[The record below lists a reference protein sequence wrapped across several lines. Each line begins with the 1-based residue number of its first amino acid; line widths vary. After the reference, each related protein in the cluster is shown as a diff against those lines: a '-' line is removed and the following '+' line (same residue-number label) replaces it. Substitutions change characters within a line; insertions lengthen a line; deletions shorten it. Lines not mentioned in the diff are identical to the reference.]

1 MPTPNF
7 NLPLINGA
15 SPISIVNDMNGL
27 ATAVDSEMAKLA
39 TKGDIDSVKLIAN
52 QAAKDATNAN
62 SAATRAESTSGNA
75 TETAST
81 ALSNSNT
88 AIARAEQ
95 ANTTANEANQI
106 ATLAQDSVQ
115 KFISATI
122 TTINRANAADNGVL
136 NISDASIIG
145 TNASD
150 GFVVVQTEW
159 YYFIEFRGISLPRQ
173 DAYKVVGEFVKTD
186 VLKELTWIY
195 CVIPGYSTAAN
206 ELGFTREPESSNTLR
221 LQGRCST
228 QTRVSGWVI
237 LPRTATAH

>member
-15 SPISIVNDMNGL
+15 SPISIVNDMNSL
-27 ATAVDSEMAKLA
+27 AAAADSAMATLA

-52 QAAKDATNAN
+52 QAAKDATSAN
-62 SAATRAESTSGNA
+62 SAATRAESTAGNA

-145 TNASD
+145 TNDSD

-159 YYFIEFRGISLPRQ
+159 YYFIEFRGITLPRQ
-173 DAYKVVGEFVKTD
+173 DVYKVVGEFVKTD

-195 CVIPGYSTAAN
+195 CVIPGFSTAAN
-206 ELGFTREPESSNTLR
+206 ELGFTREPASSNTLK

-237 LPRTATAH
+237 LPRMATAH

>member
-15 SPISIVNDMNGL
+15 SPISIVNDMNSL
-27 ATAVDSEMAKLA
+27 ASAADSAMAKLA

-52 QAAKDATNAN
+52 QAAKDATSAN
-62 SAATRAESTSGNA
+62 SAATRAESTAGNA
-75 TETAST
+75 TKTAST

-95 ANTTANEANQI
+95 ANTAANEANQI

-115 KFISATI
+115 KFVSATV

-145 TNASD
+145 ENTTD

-159 YYFIEFRGISLPRQ
+159 YYFIEFRGITLPRQ
-173 DAYKVVGEFVKTD
+173 DTYKIVGEFMKTD
-186 VLKELTWIY
+186 VLKELTWLY
-195 CVIPGYSTAAN
+195 CVIPGFSTASN
-206 ELGFTREPESSNTLR
+206 ELGFTREPASSNTLK
-221 LQGRCST
+221 LQGRCT
-228 QTRVSGWVI
+228 VQTRVSGWVT
-237 LPRTATAH
+237 LPRMATAH

>member
-15 SPISIVNDMNGL
+15 SPISIVNDLNGL
-27 ATAVDSEMAKLA
+27 ATAADSAMATLA
-39 TKGDIDSVKLIAN
+39 TKGDINSVKQIAN
-52 QAAKDATNAN
+52 QATKDATNAN
-62 SAATRAESTSGNA
+62 AAATRAETAAGNA

-81 ALSNSNT
+81 ALSNSTT

-115 KFISATI
+115 KFISETVTTI
-122 TTINRANAADNGVL
+122 TRANAADNGVL
-136 NISDASIIG
+136 NFTDTSIIG

-150 GFVVVQTEW
+150 GFVVVETEW
-159 YYFIEFRGISLPRQ
+159 YYFIEFRGITLPHQ
-173 DAYKVVGEFVKTD
+173 DTYKALGEFVKTD

-195 CVIPGYSTAAN
+195 CVIPGFSTASN
-206 ELGFTREPESSNTLR
+206 ELGFTREPSSSNTLT

-228 QTRVSGWVI
+228 PTRISGWVL
-237 LPRTATAH
+237 LPRMATAH